1 MTKNRKKIKL
11 LLIDP
16 QRGFMDINVK
26 DEYKNFPLL
35 KDYIKELYVD
45 GADEDAK
52 RIAGLIRRG
61 GKEITSIT
69 VTLDSHH
76 VNHIANYTSWLI
88 LDSNNR
94 WVHPDPFTLV
104 PPEDIESGKIRTRN
118 PALNAYALYYTK
130 ALRDNKR
137 YVLCLWPLHCLIGSP
152 GYDIEKNIYAA
163 LVEWEIEYGRHVIKV
178 TKGSNYKTEHYSAA
192 MADVPDPQDPT
203 TSLNKN
209 LIDDL
214 ENYDEI
220 LIAGEASSHCV
231 ANTVMDIANHISE
244 EAVKK
249 FIFLEDG
256 SSPVQGFENLETEFI
271 DQMKVKGM
279 KVLKTTEYQF

>member
-1 MTKNRKKIKL
+1 MTKNRKKVKL

-16 QRGFMDINVK
+16 QRGFMDLNVTE
-26 DEYKNFPLL
+26 EYKDFPIL
-35 KDYIKELYVD
+35 KEYIGELYVD

-61 GKEITSIT
+61 GKDITSIT

-76 VNHIANYTSWLI
+76 VNHIANYTSWITL
-88 LDSNNR
+88 NNDNK

-104 PPEDIESGKIRTRN
+104 NVEDVESGKYKTRN
-118 PALNAYALYYTK
+118 PALNSYALEYVK
-130 ALRDNKR
+130 ALQANNR
-137 YVLCLWPLHCLIGSP
+137 YILCLWPLHCLIGSP

-163 LVEWEIEYGRHVIKV
+163 LIEWEIQYGRHVIKV

-214 ENYDEI
+214 EKYDEI

-231 ANTVMDIANHISE
+231 ANTIIDIADHINE
-244 EAVKK
+244 DAVKK
-249 FIFLEDG
+249 FWFLEDG
-256 SSPVQGFENLETEFI
+256 SSPVPGFKNLETKFV
-271 DQMKVKGM
+271 DDMKMKGM
-279 KVLKTTEYQF
+279 KVTNTTEYQF

>member
-1 MTKNRKKIKL
+1 MRGNRKKIK

-16 QRGFMDINVK
+16 QRGFMDLNVTQ
-26 DEYKNFPLL
+26 EYEKFPLL

-52 RIAGLIRRG
+52 RIAGFIRRG
-61 GKEITSIT
+61 GREITSIT
-69 VTLDSHH
+69 ATLDSHH
-76 VNHIANYTSWLI
+76 VNHIANYTSWLT
-88 LDSNNR
+88 LGNNNR
-94 WVHPDPFTLV
+94 WVHPNPYTPV
-104 PPEDIESGKIRTRN
+104 SVEDVESGKFRTRN
-118 PALNAYALYYTK
+118 PALNSYALEYVK

-137 YVLCLWPLHCLIGSP
+137 YGLCLWPLHCLIGSP
-152 GYDIEKNIYAA
+152 GYDIEKTIYAA

-192 MADVPDPQDPT
+192 MADVPDPQDPS

-214 ENYDEI
+214 EKYDEI

-244 EAVKK
+244 DVVKK
-249 FIFLEDG
+249 FRFLEDG
-256 SSPVQGFENLETEFI
+256 SSPVRDFKNLETEFI
-271 DQMKVKGM
+271 TKMKTKGM
-279 KVLKTTEYQF
+279 EVIKTTEYQF